1 MNPPANLSTS
11 KTNTKKK
18 GPAEVERNYE
28 IRPKLI
34 MKFTREKVYDVIKNI
49 QEQKRQ
55 SMKGKY
61 NHEYAIYMNKE
72 IYDKEK
78 LLLK

>member
-1 MNPPANLSTS
+1 MSMNPPANLSTS

-34 MKFTREKVYDVIKNI
+34 MKFTREKVYDVIKINLTF
-49 QEQKRQ
+49 Q
-55 SMKGKY
+55 
-61 NHEYAIYMNKE
+61 NK
-72 IYDKEK
+72 
-78 LLLK
+78 